1 MARIP
6 YQKTLIFCVAVI
18 IAIFILGLSKDLAQS
33 KGQKVANNNTVKT
46 ARVVANGDILLHD
59 VLYAS
64 ARQPDGTYNFT
75 PYFKEVKS
83 WIESA
88 DLAIGDYEGTI
99 SSEYPLAGY
108 PLFNAPNEIATT
120 MKETGYDVVDLAH
133 NHILDSQLAGAI
145 NTVETF
151 NRLGLDTI
159 GVYLKDRNK
168 EDILIK
174 HVNGIKIAILG
185 YSYGYNGMEANVSK
199 SDYEKHMSDLDTK
212 KIKQDIK
219 KAEKEADITIV
230 MPQMGIEYQKKPTT
244 EQVML
249 YHSMIKWGADIIFGG
264 HPHVVEPSEVIKKD
278 GQKKFIIYSMGNFI
292 SNQRLETVDDI
303 WTERGLLMDVTIE
316 KKGQKTVIKKVKA
329 HPTLVEAKPNG
340 RYVEEGFPAY
350 DYRTLVLED
359 YIEGGKKRSTID
371 QTMKDKV
378 DKAYKE
384 MNELVNLKW

>member
-18 IAIFILGLSKDLAQS
+18 IAIFILGLSRDLAQS

-145 NTVETF
+145 NTVKTF

-168 EDILIK
+168 EDILI
-174 HVNGIKIAILG
+174 
-185 YSYGYNGMEANVSK
+185 
-199 SDYEKHMSDLDTK
+199 
-212 KIKQDIK
+212 
-219 KAEKEADITIV
+219 
-230 MPQMGIEYQKKPTT
+230 
-244 EQVML
+244 
-249 YHSMIKWGADIIFGG
+249 
-264 HPHVVEPSEVIKKD
+264 
-278 GQKKFIIYSMGNFI
+278 
-292 SNQRLETVDDI
+292 
-303 WTERGLLMDVTIE
+303 
-316 KKGQKTVIKKVKA
+316 
-329 HPTLVEAKPNG
+329 
-340 RYVEEGFPAY
+340 
-350 DYRTLVLED
+350 
-359 YIEGGKKRSTID
+359 
-371 QTMKDKV
+371 
-378 DKAYKE
+378 
-384 MNELVNLKW
+384 